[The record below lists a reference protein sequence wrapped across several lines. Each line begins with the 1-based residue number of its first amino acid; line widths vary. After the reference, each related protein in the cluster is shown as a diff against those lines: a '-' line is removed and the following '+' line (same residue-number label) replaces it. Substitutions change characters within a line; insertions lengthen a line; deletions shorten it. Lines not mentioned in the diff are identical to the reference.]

1 MTRLNRTWVALAGLT
16 VGCSS
21 SKSDSGFW
29 WADTGARLAADEG
42 STNGGGGDLDDGYD
56 AEVEADGVDLLPA
69 ATERYVFVA
78 NPARNTVS
86 RVTVADLSVVT
97 TEVGVDPLLVRTSPD
112 HSTAVVFNRG
122 TDDLS
127 IVDSE
132 SMTVRTVQVRPD
144 FNAMVMSPDG
154 AWVACFHDAENR
166 DPEDLSEGA
175 WSFNEVSLVEVGTGT
190 HWPLVV
196 GFNPREVRFADD
208 ASRMLVVSDAYL
220 AVVELGVDSPE
231 PVRLPISE
239 DALEPPL
246 AEEVLITPDGQQAI
260 VRQAGG
266 THLVL
271 ADLVG
276 LTTTQLPVGDTPTDL
291 DVTPD
296 GLQAVAVA
304 RGAGELWV
312 YDLADLDAT
321 PEVLTLPAGEVL
333 GSVVMSP
340 DNSKALLYSTASG
353 TSRYASWHRDR
364 PEDPF
369 EVHGS
374 VKPISAVRLSPDGGV
389 ALLTHDRDNGDVDED
404 SVFYNEHVIT
414 MVDLDDFFANPIR
427 VPDAPSET
435 AVTDDGA
442 MGFLIMDGRPDLVQL
457 DFSSLLH
464 DDIELKSGAEHLGV
478 MPGTRLVY
486 ISQTHELGRISF
498 FDPNAGELS
507 TVTGFELNAGIE
519 VE

>member
-1 MTRLNRTWVALAGLT
+1 MKRRLNRTWLVLAGLT

-21 SKSDSGFW
+21 SKSDSGW
-29 WADTGARLAADEG
+29 WGDSGAWWGDEASQADQAE
-42 STNGGGGDLDDGYD
+42 GDLDDGYD
-56 AEVEADGVDLLPA
+56 AEVEVDEASLLPA

-78 NPARNTVS
+78 NPNRNTVS

-97 TEVGVDPLLVRTSPD
+97 TEVGVDPLVVRTSPD

-127 IVDSE
+127 IVDSA
-132 SMTVRTVQVRPD
+132 SMTVRTVPVRPD
-144 FNAMVMSPDG
+144 FNAMLMSPDG
-154 AWVACFHDAENR
+154 AWVACFHDAQNR
-166 DPEDLSEGA
+166 DPDDLSEGA
-175 WSFNEVSLVEVGTGT
+175 WSFNEVSLVEVATGT

-196 GFNPREVRFADD
+196 GFNPREISFADD

-220 AVVELGVDSPE
+220 AVVELGSDNPV
-231 PVRLPISE
+231 PVRIPIAE
-239 DALEPPL
+239 DTLDPPL
-246 AEEVLITPDGQQAI
+246 AEEVLITPSGRQAI

-266 THLVL
+266 SHLVL
-271 ADLVG
+271 ADLVDM
-276 LTTTQLPVGDTPTDL
+276 TTTQLPVGDTPTDL

-304 RGAGELWV
+304 RGSGELWV
-312 YDLADLDAT
+312 YDLADLAAE
-321 PEVLTLPAGEVL
+321 PEVLALPPAEVL

-353 TSRYASWHRDR
+353 ASRYASWHRDR
-364 PEDPF
+364 PDEPF

-389 ALLTHDRDNGDVDED
+389 ALLTHDRANGDVDAD
-404 SVFYNEHVIT
+404 SVFFDEHAIT

-427 VPDAPSET
+427 MPDAPSQT
-435 AVTDDGA
+435 AVTEDGA
-442 MGFLIMDGRPDLVQL
+442 LGFLIMDGRPDLVQL

-464 DDIELKSGAEHLGV
+464 DDVDLKSGAEHLGV

-486 ISQTHELGRISF
+486 VSQTHDLGRISF
-498 FDPNAGELS
+498 YDPNAAALS